1 MTMGSMLIH
10 QQLYGCLLTPVMTLV
25 PSVARPTMDS
35 TGNEFAARIS
45 LMLSVMASAVVWS
58 RARTPRDRDFTAPS
72 DPTYLSSN
80 NLCLI
85 KQCTCFYYKMLLEWA
100 NIEREMVANVT
111 IVVNTMKNLHYSL
124 LFQQGIIT
132 ILAVKNKL
140 HLL

>member
-1 MTMGSMLIH
+1 
-10 QQLYGCLLTPVMTLV
+10 
-25 PSVARPTMDS
+25 
-35 TGNEFAARIS
+35 
-45 LMLSVMASAVVWS
+45 
-58 RARTPRDRDFTAPS
+58 
-72 DPTYLSSN
+72 
-80 NLCLI
+80 
-85 KQCTCFYYKMLLEWA
+85 MLLEWA